1 MRDPA
6 PQTVYLKD
14 YAPPAFL
21 IDTIDLDIDIRDDHA
36 IVRARMAVRRNPA
49 AKDPEAPLVLDGDE
63 LRLESILLDGVPF
76 GPGRYKLDEGTLTL
90 LFMPGSF
97 MLETAVRIEPQK
109 NTKLMGLFA
118 SKDGLFTQCEPEG
131 FRRITYFIDRPDV
144 MSRYTTV
151 IHADRARYPQLL
163 SNGNPVDSGD
173 ESHDRHWVKWVDPF
187 PKPSYLFAMVAGK
200 LDVLRDTFTTKSG
213 KKAQLAIFVEP
224 GKLDQTGFAMQALKK
239 SMKWDEDVFGLELDL
254 DHYMIVAVGDFNM
267 GAMENKGLNIF
278 NTKYVLARPD
288 TATDGDFMGVD
299 RVVAHEYFHN
309 WTGNRVTCRD
319 WFQLSLKE
327 GLTVFRDQ
335 EFGADMYSRP
345 VQRIQEVRGLRAA
358 QFPEDAGPMSHP
370 VRPQSYMEISN
381 FYTATVYE
389 KGAEVVRMIHTLIG
403 KDAFRRGMDLYFE
416 RHDGQAVT
424 TDDFVQAMADASGVD
439 LAQFKRWY
447 DQAGTPVVSVTADY
461 DTAAKLYMLTVTQST
476 RPTPGQDT
484 KLPLHIPFAVGLVGT
499 DGSDLPVQLAGE
511 AKAGGTTQILSVRQP
526 EETFV
531 FANVPAKPVPSL
543 ARGFSAPVVVKFDY
557 TESDLTHLMAH
568 DSDPFNRWEAGQRL
582 ATKILLAGVE
592 ERRAGRSPEFPQSF
606 VNAFARVLADG
617 RHDPAFAA
625 EALSLPTEGYIGEQM
640 AMVDPDA
647 IHDVRVGLRR
657 HIAHA
662 LRSELSEVYQ
672 SLHVPGPYSPDARAA
687 GQRSLR
693 NLALAYL
700 MEIDDAGIRARAM
713 QQFETADNMT
723 DTMAALSALA
733 NTDCA
738 ERITA
743 LEKFYS
749 KWQGEPLVVDKWL
762 AVQATSRLP
771 QTLAEVKRLTGHPAF
786 DIRNPNKVY
795 SLVRGFAANPVR
807 FHAADGKGYDFIAE
821 RVIELDRLNPQVAS
835 RVARSFDRWR
845 KFDAGRQAQAREAL
859 ERIRDAEGLSKD
871 VAEVVIKALG

>member
-1 MRDPA
+1 
-6 PQTVYLKD
+6 
-14 YAPPAFL
+14 
-21 IDTIDLDIDIRDDHA
+21 
-36 IVRARMAVRRNPA
+36 
-49 AKDPEAPLVLDGDE
+49 
-63 LRLESILLDGVPF
+63 
-76 GPGRYKLDEGTLTL
+76 
-90 LFMPGSF
+90 
-97 MLETAVRIEPQK
+97 
-109 NTKLMGLFA
+109 
-118 SKDGLFTQCEPEG
+118 
-131 FRRITYFIDRPDV
+131 
-144 MSRYTTV
+144 
-151 IHADRARYPQLL
+151 
-163 SNGNPVDSGD
+163 
-173 ESHDRHWVKWVDPF
+173 
-187 PKPSYLFAMVAGK
+187 
-200 LDVLRDTFTTKSG
+200 
-213 KKAQLAIFVEP
+213 
-224 GKLDQTGFAMQALKK
+224 
-239 SMKWDEDVFGLELDL
+239 
-254 DHYMIVAVGDFNM
+254 
-267 GAMENKGLNIF
+267 
-278 NTKYVLARPD
+278 
-288 TATDGDFMGVD
+288 
-299 RVVAHEYFHN
+299 
-309 WTGNRVTCRD
+309 
-319 WFQLSLKE
+319 
-327 GLTVFRDQ
+327 
-335 EFGADMYSRP
+335 
-345 VQRIQEVRGLRAA
+345 
-358 QFPEDAGPMSHP
+358 
-370 VRPQSYMEISN
+370 
-381 FYTATVYE
+381 
-389 KGAEVVRMIHTLIG
+389 
-403 KDAFRRGMDLYFE
+403 
-416 RHDGQAVT
+416 
-424 TDDFVQAMADASGVD
+424 
-439 LAQFKRWY
+439 
-447 DQAGTPVVSVTADY
+447 
-461 DTAAKLYMLTVTQST
+461 
-476 RPTPGQDT
+476 
-484 KLPLHIPFAVGLVGT
+484 
-499 DGSDLPVQLAGE
+499 
-511 AKAGGTTQILSVRQP
+511 
-526 EETFV
+526 
-531 FANVPAKPVPSL
+531 
-543 ARGFSAPVVVKFDY
+543 VVKFDY

-647 IHDVRVGLRR
+647 IHEVRVALRR

-693 NLALAYL
+693 NIALAYL